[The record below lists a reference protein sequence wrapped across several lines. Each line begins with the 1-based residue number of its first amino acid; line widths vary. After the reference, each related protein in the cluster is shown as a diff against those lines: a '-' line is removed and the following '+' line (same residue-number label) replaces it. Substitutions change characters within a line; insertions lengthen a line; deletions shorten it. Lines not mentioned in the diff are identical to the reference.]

1 MKIRLIL
8 IGMVAFLAMPFAG
21 ADARPAF
28 DPGLNQDSSGANL
41 ERGTATT
48 AENFGRKEDDDKG
61 DKGHKCDDG
70 DKGDKGGKG
79 GKGDKDGDCE
89 KSPDKPRH

>member
-8 IGMVAFLAMPFAG
+8 IGMVASLGVPFAG
-21 ADARPAF
+21 ADAREAF
-28 DPGLNQDSSGANL
+28 DPGLNQVTSGDNL
-41 ERGTATT
+41 ERGTAPT

-61 DKGHKCDDG
+61 DKGRKCDDG
-70 DKGDKGGKG
+70 DKGD
-79 GKGDKDGDCE
+79 KGDKDGDCE